1 MPQAAVLC
9 LLQHLLLNSLQGF
22 FSLKSAVL
30 SELAASQKCSGALKL
45 SKRTYERALAVCQQG
60 MPSADGCDS
69 ETPATLM

>member
-1 MPQAAVLC
+1 MCLRPRCCV

-45 SKRTYERALAVCQQG
+45 SKQNV
-60 MPSADGCDS
+60 
-69 ETPATLM
+69 